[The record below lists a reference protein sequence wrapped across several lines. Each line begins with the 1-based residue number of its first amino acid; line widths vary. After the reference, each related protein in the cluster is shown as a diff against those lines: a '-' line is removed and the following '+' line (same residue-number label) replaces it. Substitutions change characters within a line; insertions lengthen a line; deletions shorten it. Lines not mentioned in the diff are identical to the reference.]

1 MPLKADRDR
10 CACRNDVQRA
20 HLSTLNEDRS
30 GCLDYLVAPIIGNV
44 TLRGIRQNRHHLGSP
59 ISPEFTQ

>member
-1 MPLKADRDR
+1 VSFGDTSLSGDLVGQ
-10 CACRNDVQRA
+10 CA
-20 HLSTLNEDRS
+20 HISTLNEDRS